1 MPRLR
6 SNKKPALKGVVLL
19 HFHAEVGD
27 QRTETFEGREHL
39 VIPVVALVEGVI
51 QAANAEEPEL
61 ALAEE
66 FGKHVEGWNGRPVVV
81 DHPQKRGQ
89 FVSANSPEML
99 EKEKTGTIF
108 NARVTDKKLHLEA
121 WVDLSLAE
129 EKEDRISDTVDLLKE
144 GDVIEVS
151 TGIFVDIRPSTG
163 RFNGEDYEGIWTNTT
178 PDHLA
183 ILSGGKLGACSI
195 EDGCGANRVNHLAV
209 MESGG
214 TCTCEEQIGKFGT
227 SAPELILPKEKT
239 MPKINE
245 GGLLE
250 SGPGGS
256 DDHTHM
262 FNSFV
267 SAQGVTEPGGDDE
280 HTHTYDM
287 TNLETE
293 GGGDDAHTHSIS
305 NLRENEGRQ
314 NAIVRWLMKV
324 FKKHE
329 EISDVDKRAAIQMSL
344 QDSVPDSF
352 IWVAAVFSDF
362 VVYETMEGLFRRAY
376 EFSEDGVVTISEE
389 FEAVRPETNF
399 VPIKTNEE
407 KSIMD
412 KEAKVKALIANES
425 TKFTEDSREFLEGL
439 DEDQLD
445 LLEPVVVEATPSTP
459 KSEENG
465 GSGLGSPEGEGDE
478 EEPMTAEAYIAEA
491 PEAVRDVLKAGMAL
505 QEEKRKHLVS
515 GITANERNKFSEAE
529 LNEMDI
535 GTLEKLAPLA
545 KVENYSGK
553 GAVPRISQEDNP
565 NFIPMP
571 ESIFAKKG
579 AA

>member
-1 MPRLR
+1 MPKLR
-6 SNKKPALKGVVLL
+6 SNKKPVQGDMTLL
-19 HFHAEVGD
+19 HFRAEVGE
-27 QRTETFEGREHL
+27 QRTEDFDGREHL
-39 VIPVVALVEGVI
+39 VIPIIALVEGVI

-61 ALAEE
+61 ALADE
-66 FGKHVEGWNGRPVVV
+66 FGKHIEGWNGRPVVV

-99 EKEKTGTIF
+99 EKEKIGTIF
-108 NARVTDKKLHLEA
+108 NAKIINKELHLEA

-129 EKEDRISDTVDLLKE
+129 EKEDRISETVDLLEE

-195 EDGCGANRVNHLAV
+195 EDGCGANRVNHAAV
-209 MESGG
+209 MAGGG
-214 TCTCEEQIGKFGT
+214 TCTCEDQIGKFGV
-227 SAPELILPKEKT
+227 SPAELILPKENN

-267 SAQGVTEPGGDDE
+267 SAQGVTEPGGPDD
-280 HTHTYDM
+280 HTHPYDM
-287 TNLETE
+287 ANLETE
-293 GGGDDAHTHSIS
+293 GGGVDAHTHSIS
-305 NLRENEGRQ
+305 NLRENEGRVE
-314 NAIVRWLMKV
+314 AIKRWLIKV
-324 FKKHE
+324 FKKHK
-329 EISDVDKRAAIQMSL
+329 EISDVDKRTAIQTGL
-344 QDSVPDSF
+344 QNSVPDSF
-352 IWVAAVFSDF
+352 VWVAAVFEDF

-376 EFSEDGVVTISEE
+376 EISEDGVVTISEE
-389 FEAVRPETNF
+389 SEAVRPETNF

-407 KSIMD
+407 KSTMD

-445 LLEPVVVEATPSTP
+445 SMEPVVVEADPPAPPSEDTPS
-459 KSEENG
+459 ND
-465 GSGLGSPEGEGDE
+465 DE
-478 EEPMTAEAYIAEA
+478 EEPMTAEAYIDKA

-505 QEEKRKHLVS
+505 QEEKRAHLS
-515 GITANERNKFSEAE
+515 KGIMANERNKFSEAE

-535 GTLEKLAPLA
+535 ETLVKLAPLA
-545 KVENYSGK
+545 KVEDYSGK
-553 GAVPRISQEDNP
+553 GAVPRVSQEDDP

-571 ESIFAKKG
+571 ESIFKKKG